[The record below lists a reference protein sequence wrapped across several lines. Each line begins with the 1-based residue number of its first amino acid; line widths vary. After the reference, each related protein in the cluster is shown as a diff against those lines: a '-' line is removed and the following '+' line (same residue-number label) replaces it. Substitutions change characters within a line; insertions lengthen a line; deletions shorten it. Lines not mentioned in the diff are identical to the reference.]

1 MQEIAAK
8 LSYTYTTHLD
18 RSLADE
24 LIRFMHFVQN
34 EILTV
39 QLLQVLENNISKCL
53 YCTMNVLN
61 LACL

>member
-1 MQEIAAK
+1 MQEMALK

-18 RSLADE
+18 RSLVDE

-39 QLLQVLENNISKCL
+39 QLLHGLENNISKCL
-53 YCTMNVLN
+53 YWAMNVLN
-61 LACL
+61 LAPL